1 MNQEEKKLL
10 KVGIGT
16 MLLIIYYLVFAATA
30 SVFALIYL
38 LRYLIIAPSPVINGF
53 IFIALPLALIL
64 LPIFLQIKMKRSEMK
79 SAFLS
84 FIALSLYIGMYFGVV
99 FFSQKYYEEFTAA
112 KWQDYRY
119 YRYMMFDDL
128 SRQHD
133 FVGMN
138 ISTVVEI
145 LGEPETDL
153 FMYNEEEN
161 RLLYLVRNEGLN
173 QRVLVLETEAGIVTS
188 AELVYWD
195 W

>member
-16 MLLIIYYLVFAATA
+16 MLLIIYYLIFAATA

-84 FIALSLYIGMYFGVV
+84 FIALSLYLGMYFGVV

-128 SRQHD
+128 SRQYD

-153 FMYNEEEN
+153 ILYVEKDN

-188 AELVYWD
+188 AELEYWD